1 MTWIKHYKASLCIAN
16 IRGGDEY
23 GEKWHEA
30 GTKERKQNCFDD
42 FQVCTL
48 SFNHLI
54 QRGHSWLA
62 QEHVVQYA
70 AKYLY
75 KEGIAEKGKIAISG
89 GKLRLCSS
97 SPRNQIE
104 LTTSLNI

>member
-42 FQVCTL
+42 FQVWHPL
-48 SFNHLI
+48 DS
-54 QRGHSWLA
+54 
-62 QEHVVQYA
+62 
-70 AKYLY
+70 YLNRREY
-75 KEGIAEKGKIAISG
+75 
-89 GKLRLCSS
+89 
-97 SPRNQIE
+97 
-104 LTTSLNI
+104 